1 VRSSTP
7 SAAPTRTRREAG
19 VVLVVIL
26 VFALLLTSTV
36 ATFMRRATV
45 DSMISRNRE
54 AASRAEALARG
65 GVRLATV
72 LLLEDALRDREPDAI
87 GDTLSELWARAR
99 YLEIPL
105 EDGSSLRLQIED
117 MGSRLNLN
125 AVFQFDENGAAHD
138 NATHMLSD
146 LLEKVIDEMPIA
158 PGEKLYD
165 VAELVANLVDYV
177 DEDDLRQRGGP
188 EDDVY
193 QDRDP
198 PERPA
203 NRPFLS
209 LDELQSVEGFDDRL
223 VEGLRPYLTVYPF
236 AGTEGINPNTA
247 PPHVLSLLFFNDG
260 VDLRFAEE
268 DTVRKIL
275 KVRQEGGFICGEGQA
290 AEGCAPVTEVVGPNA
305 IYPPLDFDSEIF
317 TVTAEARV
325 GDVRRSV
332 EAVLDRGAG
341 AQPLLLSWRVL

>member
-1 VRSSTP
+1 MTGLPPCEATARVRRQS
-7 SAAPTRTRREAG
+7 G

-26 VFALLLTSTV
+26 VFALLLTSSV
-36 ATFMRRATV
+36 ATFLRRATV
-45 DSMISRNRE
+45 DSMIARNRD

-72 LLLEDALRDREPDAI
+72 LLLEDALRDQDPDSV
-87 GDTLSELWARAR
+87 GDTLSDLWAQAR
-99 YLEIPL
+99 YVEIPL
-105 EDGSSLRLQIED
+105 EDGASLRLKIED
-117 MGSRLNLN
+117 TGSRLNLN
-125 AVFQFDENGAAHD
+125 AIFQFDENGAAHD
-138 NATHMLSD
+138 NATHLLTD
-146 LLEKVIDEMPIA
+146 LLEKVIEEMPVA

-165 VAELVANLVDYV
+165 VPDLVANLVDYA

-209 LDELQSVEGFDDRL
+209 LDELRSVEGFDDRL
-223 VEGLRPYLTVYPF
+223 VQGLRPYLTVYPF
-236 AGTEGINPNTA
+236 AGASGINPNTA

-268 DTVRKIL
+268 DTVREIL
-275 KVRQEGGFICGEGQA
+275 KVRQEGGFVCGDENV
-290 AEGCAPVTEVVGPNA
+290 AEGCAPLSEVVGPNA
-305 IYPPLDFDSEIF
+305 VYPPPAFDSAIF

-332 EAVLDRGAG
+332 EAVMDRGAG
-341 AQPLLLSWRVL
+341 ARPLLLSWRVL